1 MNINQHID
9 GFIFEGYFFY
19 AKSLS
24 EFCSFVPVNGL
35 KMYIRELSLINFKN
49 FEHAEFKFSEG
60 LNCFIGNN
68 GAGKTNLM
76 DAIFYLSFCKSFLNS
91 IDAQNIRFD
100 QDFFM
105 VQGKYSRLESD
116 EVIYCGLKRNQKKIF
131 KRNQKEYKK
140 LSEHI
145 GLIPLIVVTPSD
157 TNLIS
162 GSSEDRRRFV
172 DSVIS
177 QFDAIYLEN
186 LIRYNRALLQRN
198 NLLKQFAGG
207 NTFQAETLEV
217 WDDQLIKYGQ
227 QIHLTRTTFIEKL
240 QPVFQKYYELISGGK
255 ELVGLK
261 LQSELTENDFEQLLK
276 QSIGKDR
283 MLQYTTCGIHKDDFE
298 FVLSGNPIKRFGSQ
312 GQKKTYLVALKLAQF
327 DFMKDISGLTP
338 ILLLDDIFDKLD
350 KNRVEQIVKLV
361 ADDHFGQIFITDT
374 NREHLDQMIAGLEAK
389 SRIFTISD
397 GALVN

>member
-1 MNINQHID
+1 M
-9 GFIFEGYFFY
+9 FIQ
-19 AKSLS
+19 
-24 EFCSFVPVNGL
+24 
-35 KMYIRELSLINFKN
+35 ELSIVNFKN
-49 FEHAEFKFSEG
+49 FEHSEFKFTDG

-76 DAIFYLSFCKSFLNS
+76 DAIYYLSFCKSFLNS

-105 VQGKYSRLESD
+105 IQGKYSRLDSE
-116 EVIYCGLKRNQKKIF
+116 ETIYCGFKRTQKKIF
-131 KRNQKEYKK
+131 KRNQKDYRK

-145 GLIPLIVVTPSD
+145 GLIPLIIVTPLD

-162 GSSEDRRRFV
+162 GGSDERRRFV
-172 DSVIS
+172 DTVIS
-177 QFDAIYLEN
+177 QYDAVYLEN

-198 NLLKQFAGG
+198 NLLKQFAGR
-207 NTFQAETLEV
+207 NAFQSEAIEI
-217 WDDQLIKYGQ
+217 WDDQLVKYGQ
-227 QIHLTRTTFIEKL
+227 QIHAERMIFIDKL
-240 QPVFQKYYELISGGK
+240 QPVFQQYYQLISGGK

-261 LQSELTENDFEQLLK
+261 LQSDLLTNDFDQLLK
-276 QSIGKDR
+276 NTIGRDR
-283 MLQYTTCGIHKDDFE
+283 MLQYTSTGIHKDDFDFE
-298 FVLSGNPIKRFGSQ
+298 LAGYPIKKFGSQ

-327 DFMKDISGLTP
+327 DFMKEISGLTP

-374 NREHLDQMIAGLEAK
+374 NREHLDVMISRLDTE

-397 GALVN
+397 GQVKN

>member
-1 MNINQHID
+1 
-9 GFIFEGYFFY
+9 
-19 AKSLS
+19 
-24 EFCSFVPVNGL
+24 
-35 KMYIRELSLINFKN
+35 MYIHELSIINFKN
-49 FEHAEFKFSEG
+49 FEHAEFKFSDG

-76 DAIFYLSFCKSFLNS
+76 DAIYYLSFCKSFLNS
-91 IDAQNIRFD
+91 VDAQNIRFD

-105 VQGKYSRLESD
+105 IQGKYSRIES
-116 EVIYCGLKRNQKKIF
+116 EETIYCGLKRNQKKTF

-145 GLIPLIVVTPSD
+145 GLIPLIIVTPSD

-162 GSSEDRRRFV
+162 GGSEDRRRFV

-177 QFDAIYLEN
+177 QYDAVYLEN
-186 LIRYNRALLQRN
+186 LIRYNRALQQRN
-198 NLLKQFAGG
+198 NLLKQFAGR
-207 NTFQAETLEV
+207 NAFQLESLEV
-217 WDDQLIKYGQ
+217 WDDQLVKYGE
-227 QIHLTRTTFIEKL
+227 QIHEVRMIFIKKL
-240 QPVFQKYYELISGGK
+240 QPIFQIYYQLISGGK
-255 ELVGLK
+255 ETVGLK
-261 LQSELTENDFEQLLK
+261 LQSDLSETNFEELLK

-283 MLQYTTCGIHKDDFE
+283 MLQYTTTGIHKDDFE
-298 FVLSGNPIKRFGSQ
+298 FELAGNPIKKFGSQ

-327 DFMKDISGLTP
+327 DFMKEISGLTP

-374 NREHLDQMIAGLEAK
+374 NREHLDHIIAGLETQ

-397 GALVN
+397 GALID

>member
-1 MNINQHID
+1 
-9 GFIFEGYFFY
+9 
-19 AKSLS
+19 
-24 EFCSFVPVNGL
+24 
-35 KMYIRELSLINFKN
+35 MYIQELSLLNFKN

-76 DAIFYLSFCKSFLNS
+76 DAIHYLSFCKSFLNS
-91 IDAQNIRFD
+91 VDAQNIRFE

-105 VQGKYSRLESD
+105 IQGKYSRFDSD
-116 EVIYCGLKRNQKKIF
+116 ETIYCGLKRNQKKIV

-162 GSSEDRRRFV
+162 GGSEDRRRFV

-177 QFDAIYLEN
+177 QYDAVYLEN
-186 LIRYNRALLQRN
+186 LIRYNRALQQRN
-198 NLLKQFAGG
+198 NLLKQFAGR
-207 NTFQAETLEV
+207 NSFQSEVLEV
-217 WDDQLIKYGQ
+217 WDDQLVKYGQ
-227 QIHLTRTTFIEKL
+227 QIHSGRMIFIEKL

-255 ELVGLK
+255 ETVGLK
-261 LQSELTENDFEQLLK
+261 LQSELTENQFDQLLK
-276 QSIGKDR
+276 LSVGKDR
-283 MLQYTTCGIHKDDFE
+283 MLQYTTSGIHKDDVDFE
-298 FVLSGNPIKRFGSQ
+298 LADYPIKKFGSQ

-327 DFMKDISGLTP
+327 DFLKEISGLTP

-374 NREHLDQMIAGLEAK
+374 NREHLDRIIAGLEAK
-389 SRIFTISD
+389 SLIYTISN
-397 GALVN
+397 GAVLD

>member
-1 MNINQHID
+1 M
-9 GFIFEGYFFY
+9 FIQ
-19 AKSLS
+19 
-24 EFCSFVPVNGL
+24 
-35 KMYIRELSLINFKN
+35 ELSIVNFKN
-49 FEHAEFKFSEG
+49 FEHSEFKFTDG

-76 DAIFYLSFCKSFLNS
+76 DAIYYLSFCKSFLNS

-105 VQGKYSRLESD
+105 IQGKYSRLDSE
-116 EVIYCGLKRNQKKIF
+116 ETIYCGLKRTQKKIF
-131 KRNQKEYKK
+131 KRNQKEYRK

-145 GLIPLIVVTPSD
+145 GLIPLIIVTPLD

-162 GSSEDRRRFV
+162 GGSEERRRFV
-172 DSVIS
+172 DMVIS
-177 QFDAIYLEN
+177 QYNAVYLEN

-198 NLLKQFAGG
+198 NLLKQFAGR
-207 NTFQAETLEV
+207 NAFQLEAIEI
-217 WDDQLIKYGQ
+217 WDDQLVKYGQ
-227 QIHLTRTTFIEKL
+227 QIHAERMIFIDKL
-240 QPVFQKYYELISGGK
+240 QPVFQQYYQLISGGK

-261 LQSELTENDFEQLLK
+261 LQSDLLTNDFDQLLK
-276 QSIGKDR
+276 STIGRDR
-283 MLQYTTCGIHKDDFE
+283 MLQYTSTGIHKDDFE
-298 FVLSGNPIKRFGSQ
+298 FELAGYPIKKFGSQ

-327 DFMKDISGLTP
+327 DFMKEISGLTP

-374 NREHLDQMIAGLEAK
+374 NREHLDVMISRLDTE
-389 SRIFTISD
+389 SRIFTIND
-397 GALVN
+397 GQVKN